1 MISIKIFI
9 YDIESCKI
17 VIYNIVLY
25 DIKYD
30 IDCIVIFFP
39 IKLYDTMLSYV
50 YCTII
55 VPYDTV
61 NMIYHI

>member
-17 VIYNIVLY
+17 VIYNIVFY

-39 IKLYDTMLSYV
+39 IKLYDTMLSCLLYH
-50 YCTII
+50 YCTI
-55 VPYDTV
+55 
-61 NMIYHI
+61 